1 MVVTGRMVFWGK
13 GTVAGSY
20 RGWNFLKTSVTK
32 MDKNALFSV
41 VTGRMVFLGK
51 VFKRN
56 IDLCFGALR
65 LVTDRLV
72 FMGKKSVFKV

>member
-1 MVVTGRMVFWGK
+1 
-13 GTVAGSY
+13 
-20 RGWNFLKTSVTK
+20 

-72 FMGKKSVFKV
+72 FVGKKSVFKFLKIVFF